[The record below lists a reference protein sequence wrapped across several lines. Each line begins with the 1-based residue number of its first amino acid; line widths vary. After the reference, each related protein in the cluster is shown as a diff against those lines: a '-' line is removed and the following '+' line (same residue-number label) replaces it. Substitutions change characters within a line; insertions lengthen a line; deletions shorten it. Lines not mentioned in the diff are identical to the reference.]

1 VVTESLRRTVYTG
14 EGYKP
19 FAELTRA
26 DVESLAAELSAVAR
40 TGPLARVAPVAR
52 AWSELGRALGEA
64 GAARVGELEPEVALE
79 FAQRVWVAP
88 RKLL

>member
-1 VVTESLRRTVYTG
+1 MTESLRRTVYTG

-26 DVESLAAELSAVAR
+26 DVESLAAELGA
-40 TGPLARVAPVAR
+40 VAR

>member
-1 VVTESLRRTVYTG
+1 VTESLRRTVYTG

-40 TGPLARVAPVAR
+40 TGPRGARSPPAGGGGGV
-52 AWSELGRALGEA
+52 GRALGEA